1 MLQTITRNK
10 VCAVE
15 DCESKLIARSYCEKH
30 YDSFMKYGDPLKT
43 WTGFRLQSKHPL
55 YFTWRS
61 MNRRCDT
68 PSQQRYERYGGRGIK
83 VCDRWTGIGGFANF
97 LEDMGDK
104 PGEDYQLDRIDNN
117 GDYEPDNCRWT
128 TRSDNQ
134 LNKSTGKD
142 NTSGYKGVGTFVNNR
157 GQFYWRARIGTRTI
171 GYYETFDEAL
181 SGRLFGEANI
191 ENIREYFDNE

>member
-1 MLQTITRNK
+1 METINK
-10 VCAVE
+10 ANVCAVE
-15 DCESKLIARSYCEKH
+15 DCELRLLARSYCEKH
-30 YDSFMKYGDPLKT
+30 YNSFMKYGDPLKT
-43 WTGFRLQSKHPL
+43 FTGFRQQTKHPL

-68 PSQQRYERYGGRGIK
+68 PSQSRYERYGGRGIK

-104 PGEDYQLDRIDNN
+104 PTPDHQLDRIDND
-117 GDYEPDNCRWT
+117 GDYTPENCRWV

-134 LNKSTGKD
+134 LNKSIGRD
-142 NTSGYKGVGTFVNNR
+142 NTSGYKGVGKFVSNH
-157 GQFYWRARIGTRTI
+157 GQFYWRTRIGTKTV
-171 GYYETFDEAL
+171 GYYETFEEAL

-191 ENIREYFDNE
+191 ETIKEYRGDE